1 MRMDKKTFREL
12 AGETACEVF
21 ETESEETKGTMM
33 IVTVAVTSRLEELL
47 DGINA
52 KAQAE
57 IIALLSDYLDMLS
70 EKIWRKY
77 AGLEGENDKG

>member
-1 MRMDKKTFREL
+1 MDRKTFREL
-12 AGETACEVF
+12 AKETACEVF
-21 ETESEETKGTMM
+21 ETKSEETKGAMM
-33 IVTVAVTSRLEELL
+33 IVTVAVTSKLEELL
-47 DGINA
+47 DGINI

-57 IIALLSDYLDMLS
+57 IVALLSDYLDMFS